1 VYEEISGKFP
11 ESERHFL
18 PRLCNHCEGNKEDE
32 IPPCVKI
39 CPEYPKGRKKFITP
53 EGKTIRYRYGATYKR
68 PDGLILYDNSLCVG
82 CGKCIDKCPY
92 GARNWNKRLM
102 SGKDTTKNGITKCN
116 FCQHRIDK
124 GVTPSCVNIC
134 PARARIF
141 GDLNDPG
148 SEVTKL
154 VKEFGLVDKRN
165 ESTLLPG
172 ENTVPMCFYID
183 PKGALSKMAN
193 AKKKYEQNEAWLD
206 LVS

>member
-1 VYEEISGKFP
+1 
-11 ESERHFL
+11 
-18 PRLCNHCEGNKEDE
+18 
-32 IPPCVKI
+32 
-39 CPEYPKGRKKFITP
+39 
-53 EGKTIRYRYGATYKR
+53 
-68 PDGLILYDNSLCVG
+68 
-82 CGKCIDKCPY
+82 
-92 GARNWNKRLM
+92 
-102 SGKDTTKNGITKCN
+102 
-116 FCQHRIDK
+116 
-124 GVTPSCVNIC
+124 VTPSCVNIC

-206 LVS
+206 QVS